1 MLQGL
6 ANAGR
11 TNRFDSWNSAV
22 GRGLLLFRKDPL
34 LSERLLHGE
43 LLLQVVCKIVYF
55 KPEGRGVLVYGG
67 FVQLQA
73 IALLHL
79 RPDRF

>member
-11 TNRFDSWNSAV
+11 AYWIDTRNTAV
-22 GRGLLLFRKDPL
+22 GRGLLLFRANPL

-43 LLLQVVCKIVYF
+43 LLLQVLCKIVYL
-55 KPEGRGVLVYGG
+55 KPQGRGVFVYGG
-67 FVQLQA
+67 VVQLQV
-73 IALLHL
+73 IAFLHL